1 MSLGRAADQLLLPVN
16 PFFIA
21 LSLSLALVLNLLPVG
36 RHPAVPDVLAVVLA
50 FWSVHQPRRVGVGV
64 AFLCGLAMDVHEGAL
79 LGQHALA
86 YTVLCHAAVMMHRR
100 LLWFGLA
107 GQVVQ
112 VLPLFALATGVAL
125 AVRLAV
131 GGMFPGW
138 GILLAPVF
146 DALLWPLAH
155 ALLLAPQRRPPDPDK
170 TRPL

>member
-21 LSLSLALVLNLLPVG
+21 LSLGLALALNLLPVG

-64 AFLCGLAMDVHEGAL
+64 AFLCGLVMDVHEGAL

-138 GILLAPVF
+138 GIVMAPVF

>member
-1 MSLGRAADQLLLPVN
+1 MLPRGGDTLLLPVN
-16 PFFIA
+16 PAFIG
-21 LSLSLALVLNLLPVG
+21 LTLMIALVLAMVPWG
-36 RHPAVPDVLAVVLA
+36 RVPAAPDPMALVLA
-50 FWSVHQPRRVGVGV
+50 FWCVHQPRRVGVG
-64 AFLCGLAMDVHEGAL
+64 LCFTFGLLLDVHDGAL

-86 YTVLCHAAVMMHRR
+86 YAVLGHATVMMHRR

-112 VLPLFALATGVAL
+112 VLPLFALATTVAL

-155 ALLLAPQRRPPDPDK
+155 LLLLAPQRRPPDPDK